1 MSTTRIQ
8 ELLEGEMCGTEA
20 FHDTGIRFIYLE
32 RQDREVIGSPDLDRS
47 FVPSGTERA
56 MT

>member
-8 ELLEGEMCGTEA
+8 GLLEGEMCGTEA
-20 FHDTGIRFIYLE
+20 FHDTGIRFINLE